1 MSRLTV
7 DRTGLK
13 LSLRLGLLLVLL
25 VVFAAGCGGND
36 TTNGTD
42 VETPAVE
49 EPGVE
54 EPVEEPTEE
63 MAEEPT
69 EEPAEEP
76 TEEMAEEPTE
86 EPAEEP
92 TEEMAEEP
100 AAPEGPAVS
109 GDLNILGF
117 GQGDEVATVRF
128 NRFLE
133 LYPDVNVNAP
143 EGSLEQQQFLT
154 AVASGNP
161 PDLIYTGRDVLSTY
175 AARGALMPLEDCVA
189 NFGIDLSQYRPSA
202 VEQVTVDGTLYGIPE
217 FFNVIL
223 MLMDDDVLAEVGLTP
238 EDIDTSDWDQIAAV
252 NEQMTAYDGDTLTRI
267 GFDPKLP
274 EFFPLWVRA
283 NGGQLISDDGRT
295 AMLNTPEAIEALE
308 FTVGLHDVAGGRQ
321 EFIAFRDTWD
331 FFGGQNMFV
340 QDQLGA
346 FPMEQWYL
354 NVLAEASPDTDIS
367 SAPFLDRE
375 GNPISFATGNTWAI
389 PVGSQNPDAACAFM
403 KTMTEP
409 EAWIAAAEERRTIRE
424 ADGRPPA
431 GVYSGNL
438 LADEV
443 IFGEI
448 VPTVGNEDLDAAMQI
463 VLDVQ
468 DIAFVIP
475 GGSAGAE
482 FRQAWV
488 DAVNRVLNGEQ
499 TAEEALNQA
508 QEEAQEAL
516 DEGWE
521 Q

>member
-1 MSRLTV
+1 MFGLTV
-7 DRTGLK
+7 DRFHLK
-13 LSLRLGLLLVLL
+13 FALRLSLILILVA
-25 VVFAAGCGGND
+25 VFAAGCGGNAD
-36 TTNGTD
+36 NTTNVDEPTTD
-42 VETPAVE
+42 EVVE
-49 EPGVE
+49 E
-54 EPVEEPTEE
+54 EPVEEATEE
-63 MAEEPT
+63 PMEEATEAPAEEAT

-86 EPAEEP
+86 EA
-92 TEEMAEEP
+92 

-109 GDLNILGF
+109 GTLNVLGF

-128 NRFLE
+128 NRFVE
-133 LYPDVNVNAP
+133 MYPDVEVNAP
-143 EGSLEQQQFLT
+143 EGSLDQQQFLT

-161 PDLIYTGRDVLSTY
+161 PDVIYTGRDVLSTY
-175 AARGALMPLEDCVA
+175 AARGALMPLEDCVE
-189 NFGIDLSQYRPSA
+189 NFDIDLSQYRPA
-202 VEQVTVDGTLYGIPE
+202 ALEQVTIDGTLYGIPE
-217 FFNVIL
+217 FFNIIL
-223 MLMDDDVLAEVGLTP
+223 VLIDDDVLAEVGLTAD
-238 EDIDTSDWDQIAAV
+238 DIDTSDWDQIAAV

-274 EFFPLWVRA
+274 EFFPLWVAA
-283 NGGQLISDDGRT
+283 NGAQLLSEDGRT

-308 FTVGLHDVAGGRQ
+308 FTVGLHEAAGGRQ
-321 EFIAFRDTWD
+321 DFIAFRDTWD

-354 NVLAEASPDTDIS
+354 NVLAEASPDTDIT
-367 SAPFLDRE
+367 AKPFTDRE
-375 GNPISFATGNTWAI
+375 GNPLSYATGNTWAI
-389 PVGSQNPDAACAFM
+389 PVGSQNPEAACAFA
-403 KTMTEP
+403 KTMTEAD
-409 EAWIAAAEERRTIRE
+409 AWVAAAEERVRIRE
-424 ADGRPPA
+424 EEGQPPA

-438 LADEV
+438 VADEI
-443 IFGEI
+443 IFGE
-448 VPTVGNEDLDAAMQI
+448 VLPETGNEDLDNAVQV

-468 DIAFVIP
+468 DAAFAIP
-475 GGSAGAE
+475 ASSAGAE

-521 Q
+521 QQ